1 MQIGP
6 EMEDLAGIYSPG
18 GDGGDYNTPSH
29 SNNNNSNGSSNGNN
43 SGNDNGTANGNG
55 INNK

>member
-6 EMEDLAGIYSPG
+6 EMEDLAFTPLVEMVI
-18 GDGGDYNTPSH
+18 YNTPLH
-29 SNNNNSNGSSNGNN
+29 SNNSNGSSNGNN

>member
-6 EMEDLAGIYSPG
+6 EMEDLAFTPLVEMVI
-18 GDGGDYNTPSH
+18 YNTPLH
-29 SNNNNSNGSSNGNN
+29 SNN